1 MPIFTAGVKWP
12 PKYRRAP
19 NEGKYPMKKAI
30 FLVVCLAILT
40 PALLF
45 SQTQGRGNDE
55 NKAKD
60 EALIRKLLSQSEERW
75 NKHDAE
81 ALAALQAKDIDHINT
96 SGGWSKGREEIRKLW
111 AQLFETRFKEDI
123 TEVKLEK
130 IRFLKPD
137 VAVAIVRI
145 FHKRPAEDTESLAT
159 FVMTKDGDKWQVVSY
174 QATRIQNAPKE
185 K

>member
-1 MPIFTAGVKWP
+1 
-12 PKYRRAP
+12 
-19 NEGKYPMKKAI
+19 MKKASFSI
-30 FLVVCLAILT
+30 VCLAILT

-81 ALAALQAKDIDHINT
+81 ALAALQAEDIDHINT
-96 SGGWSKGREEIRKLW
+96 SGGWSKGREAIRKLW

-145 FHKRPAEDTESLAT
+145 FHKRPAEATESLAT

-174 QATRIQNAPKE
+174 QATRIQNAPK
-185 K
+185 KK

>member
-1 MPIFTAGVKWP
+1 
-12 PKYRRAP
+12 
-19 NEGKYPMKKAI
+19 MKKASFSI
-30 FLVVCLAILT
+30 VCLAILT

-81 ALAALQAKDIDHINT
+81 ALAALSERHRPHQHQRRLEQGAGGDPQALGAAVRDPVQRRHYQGDA
-96 SGGWSKGREEIRKLW
+96 REDPFPQAGCRRGDRPNLS
-111 AQLFETRFKEDI
+111 Q
-123 TEVKLEK
+123 
-130 IRFLKPD
+130 
-137 VAVAIVRI
+137 
-145 FHKRPAEDTESLAT
+145 RPAEATESLAT

>member
-1 MPIFTAGVKWP
+1 
-12 PKYRRAP
+12 
-19 NEGKYPMKKAI
+19 MKKAM
-30 FLVVCLAILT
+30 FLVVCLAIPT
-40 PALLF
+40 PALLL

-60 EALIRKLLSQSEERW
+60 EALIRKLISLGEETW

-81 ALAALQAKDIDHINT
+81 ALAAQLTEDVDHINT
-96 SGGWSKGREEIRKLW
+96 LGGWTKGREAIRKLW

-123 TEVKLEK
+123 SKMKTEK

-137 VAVAIVRI
+137 VAVVIVRI
-145 FHKRPAEDTESLAT
+145 IHKAPAEETESLAT
-159 FVMTKDGDKWQVVSY
+159 ILMTKDGEKWQIVSS
-174 QATRIQNAPKE
+174 QATMVQNAPKE